1 MKNLCTTAILVLLL
15 FTSSYAFAQV
25 PVFSSFPSAQAVLL
39 LDFDGHVVNGTSWNA
54 NGPINC
60 APSNLSNT
68 QITEVYN
75 RVAEDYRPF
84 NINVT
89 TDEAKYLAAP
99 AAKRMRAILTIS
111 SSWYGSNAGGVAFI
125 NSFSWGDNTP
135 CFIFTALLNYNIKNI
150 SEATAH
156 EGGHTFGL
164 RHQSSYDPN
173 CVKTAEYNS
182 GVGNREFGWAP
193 IMGVGYYKNSTTWF
207 NGPNPYGCNNVQSD
221 VDIITNANNGISF
234 RVDDFDETF
243 KAATS
248 QAFIDNNFITT
259 GNIETATDKDM
270 FKFTMSTRQKLI
282 MDAVPTSIGTGDA
295 GSNLDIEVQLYNTS
309 KDLIGTYNP
318 ASTLSASVDTVLDA
332 GTYYF
337 LVDGVGNEFTPEY
350 GSLGSY
356 SIKASQSP
364 LVALPLHKFILQGST
379 TINQHKLAWIIE
391 ADEKVVHQV
400 LEVSKDGRHF
410 SAVADIAVNERS
422 YQYNPP
428 TTGPLQYRVNA
439 KFDNGRQYYSN
450 VIALHSKAVITKP
463 QLFTNIIRNNAL
475 LINSTAGYSYI
486 IADYNGRMVA
496 KGMISQG
503 ASTVRIN
510 DMSSGIYFIHFTNG
524 RTQNTERF
532 LKE

>member
-89 TDEAKYLAAP
+89 TDEAKYLTAP

-182 GVGNREFGWAP
+182 GFGNGQFGWAP
-193 IMGVGYYKNSTTWF
+193 IMGVGYYRNSTTWY

-221 VDIITNANNGISF
+221 VDIITNTNNGITF
-234 RVDDFDETF
+234 RADDHDETF
-243 KAATS
+243 AASTSQSFSNNKFIAAGNIATS
-248 QAFIDNNFITT
+248 N
-259 GNIETATDKDM
+259 DKDM
-270 FKFTMSTRQKLI
+270 FNFTVLTRQKLI
-282 MDAVPTSIGTGDA
+282 VNAMPANVGAGDV
-295 GSNLDIEVQLYNTS
+295 GSNLDIEMHLYNTS
-309 KDLIGTYNP
+309 KNLIGTYNP
-318 ASTLSASVDTVLDA
+318 AATLSASVDTVLDA

-337 LVDGVGNEFTPEY
+337 LVDGVGNQFTPEY

-356 SIKASQSP
+356 SIEASQSP
-364 LVALPLHKFILQGST
+364 LVTLPLHKFELNGSAT
-379 TINQHKLAWIIE
+379 GGQHKLNWLIE
-391 ADEKVVHQV
+391 ADETVIHQS

-410 SAVADIAVNERS
+410 SLVTTPGNNERS
-422 YQYNPP
+422 FQYNPNASES
-428 TTGPLQYRVNA
+428 LQYRVNA
-439 KFDNGRQYYSN
+439 TFDNGRQYYSN
-450 VIALHSKAVITKP
+450 VIALLSNTVINKP
-463 QLFTNIIRNNAL
+463 QLVTNSISNDVLIIK
-475 LINSTAGYSYI
+475 SPAGYSYK
-486 IADYNGRMVA
+486 IADYNGRITA
-496 KGMISQG
+496 KGILAQG
-503 ASTVRIN
+503 VSSVKTNAL
-510 DMSSGIYFIHFTNG
+510 SSGIYFIHFTNG
-524 RTQNTERF
+524 HTQSVEK
-532 LKE
+532 LIKQ